1 MKPKAMPLTGKAVGV
16 LLIAAPALVLPT
28 AAPAYAAA
36 PVNTAPAVVPALQQW
51 TGGSGRV
58 ALSDNSRIVTPTGS
72 TAQLQ
77 QLAAKAVGDATEL
90 TGLHLTAATGTV
102 AAGDV
107 LLKIDA
113 AADFGA
119 VLPALKPEAYR
130 IDVTGSQVTV
140 TAAAQQGAVNGV
152 NTLLQTVVGSADHR
166 SVPVGSAVDYPN
178 YAVRGFMLD
187 VGRRYFTPE
196 FIRSYIRWMGY
207 QKLNTLQLHLNDN
220 EINPP
225 GGNWSLAKSAFRLQ
239 SDNPAFAGLAATDG
253 VYTRADW
260 DSFEDTA
267 AAAGVTLVP
276 EIDAPGHARAFTK
289 FRPDLGLYGGNSD
302 HLDLGKPA
310 TTDFMKSVYAE
321 FIPWFRGTNVHI
333 GADEY
338 DKAYVGQYQTYINTI
353 APYVRSLGKQV
364 SIWGSFARMSGGGAG
379 YDSNMTVNSWNNGWY
394 GPKQAIADGYNVI
407 NSNDSLLYVV
417 PFATYYHPQGLDGQS
432 IFNTWEPN
440 VFPGDQTLAKQD
452 PHLLGAMPAV
462 WNDLVNAS
470 YTELQVHGLVEKSFP
485 ALAQKMWSGTKA
497 GTDYQAFLTTV
508 RAVGQG
514 PGTSYLPNTLGSNDV
529 TSDLALGRTTT
540 ASSTEI
546 PQWQASNATDAL
558 ADTRWASAHTDSQW
572 LQVDLGSVRRISS
585 AKLTWEAA
593 YAKDY
598 DLQVSTDGTTWTTVS
613 QRRGL
618 TGPTADQ
625 ITFPATDARYVKMQG
640 ITRGTT
646 YGYSLYSIDV
656 RGAADL
662 AAGKPA
668 SASSSETSWLTPEQ
682 AFDNNGTTR
691 WSSERTDNQWLQ
703 VDLGSTQTVSSASLA
718 WEVAYAKDYDLQ
730 VSTDGTTW
738 TTVSQQRGHTAAG
751 TDNVTF
757 APASARYV
765 RMQGITRGTGYGYSL
780 YSLRLS

>member
-1 MKPKAMPLTGKAVGV
+1 MTSKAISLTGKAICI
-16 LLIAAPALVLPT
+16 LSIAATTLALPT
-28 AAPAYAAA
+28 AAPAHAA
-36 PVNTAPAVVPALQQW
+36 PPANTAPPVLPAIQQW

-58 ALSDNSRIVTPTGS
+58 VLGDQSRIVTPAGS
-72 TAQLQ
+72 TPQLQ
-77 QLAAKAVGDATEL
+77 QLAGKVVSDTAEL
-90 TGLHLTAATGTV
+90 TGLHLTAATGTA

-107 LLKIDA
+107 LLKIDP

-130 IDVTGSQVTV
+130 IDVSGGKATV
-140 TAAAQQGAVNGV
+140 TAAGQQGAINGAT
-152 NTLLQTVVGSADHR
+152 TLLQIVVGSADHR
-166 SVPVGSAVDYPN
+166 SLPVGSAVDFPN

-196 FIRSYIRWMGY
+196 FIRSYIKWMGY
-207 QKLNTLQLHLNDN
+207 QKLNTLQIHLNDN
-220 EINPP
+220 EITPP
-225 GGNWSLAKSAFRLQ
+225 NGDWSQAKSAFRLQ

-260 DSFEDTA
+260 DSFEDAA

-289 FRPDLGLYGGNSD
+289 FKPELGLNGGNSD
-302 HLDLGKPA
+302 HLDLSKPA
-310 TTDFMKSVYAE
+310 STDFMKSVYAE
-321 FIPWFRGTNVHI
+321 FTPWFRGPNVHI

-338 DKAYVGQYQTYINTI
+338 DKAYVGQYKTYINTI

-364 SIWGSFARMSGGGAG
+364 SIWGSFSTMSGGGAG
-379 YDSNMTVNSWNNGWY
+379 YDPDLTVNSWNNGWY
-394 GPKQAIADGYNVI
+394 GPKKAIADGYDVI
-407 NSNDSLLYVV
+407 NSNDNQLYVV
-417 PFATYYHPQGLDGQS
+417 PFANYYHGQGLDGQW
-432 IFNTWEPN
+432 IFNSWEPH

-462 WNDLVNAS
+462 WNDLVRAN

-497 GTDYQAFLTTV
+497 GTDYQAFLNTT

-514 PGTSYLPNTLGSNDV
+514 PGTAHLPDTLGSNDV
-529 TSDLALGRTTT
+529 TSDLARGRSTT
-540 ASSTEI
+540 ASSTDAA
-546 PQWQASNATDAL
+546 PLQASNATDGL
-558 ADTRWASAHTDSQW
+558 PDTRWSSKYTDDQW
-572 LQVDLGSVRRISS
+572 LQVDLGSVRRIST
-585 AKLTWEAA
+585 ATLTWEAA

-598 DLQVSTDGTTWTTVS
+598 DLRVSTDGTTWTTVS

-625 ITFPATDARYVKMQG
+625 ITFPATDARYVRMQG
-640 ITRGTT
+640 IKRGTA
-646 YGYSLYSIDV
+646 YGYSLYGIDV

-668 SASSSETSWLTPEQ
+668 TASSSETPWLTPEL
-682 AFDNNGTTR
+682 AFDNNGATR

-703 VDLGSTQTVSSASLA
+703 VDLGSAQTVSGASLT

-751 TDNVTF
+751 TDNLTF
-757 APASARYV
+757 TPTDARYV
-765 RMQGITRGTGYGYSL
+765 RMQGIKRGTGYGYSL